1 MTRKTAKQIGKNIG
15 FGFVVMGATLLWFPM
30 FHAINAIAVAIMGGL
45 Q

>member
-15 FGFVVMGATLLWFPM
+15 FGFVVMGAALLWFPM
-30 FHAINAIAVAIMGGL
+30 FHAITALAVAIMGGV